1 MHGFPSCTLSWYGFD
16 CANSSAATSEL
27 TGMLSKG
34 SQHSPWW
41 MICPFLLV
49 ICHTDLFCNASARSE
64 NTYSSQRL
72 VCKLESFAFRI
83 ISYIKSLHCV
93 FDRQKSTDD
102 FLIKLNSVAIFFSC
116 LNHCSRYDMKD
127 NEFNMFFLKI
137 FTKKVPTLVSI
148 LQDVRE
154 LQLSYLQ
161 CDILFS
167 VRKGYCFLTCTK
179 LFWSS
184 SEPAS

>member
-1 MHGFPSCTLSWYGFD
+1 MMNDL
-16 CANSSAATSEL
+16 
-27 TGMLSKG
+27 
-34 SQHSPWW
+34 
-41 MICPFLLV
+41 PFLA
-49 ICHTDLFCNASARSE
+49 CHMSHRFILQCQCTQREHLFFSKIGL
-64 NTYSSQRL
+64 QIG
-72 VCKLESFAFRI
+72 KLCFQNNFI
-83 ISYIKSLHCV
+83 HKIFTLC

-179 LFWSS
+179 LF
-184 SEPAS
+184 